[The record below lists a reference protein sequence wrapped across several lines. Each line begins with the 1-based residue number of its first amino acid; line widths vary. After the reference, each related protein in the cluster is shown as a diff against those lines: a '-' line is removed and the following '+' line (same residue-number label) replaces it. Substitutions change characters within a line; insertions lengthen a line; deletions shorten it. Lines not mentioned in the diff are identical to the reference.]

1 MYCLTGMK
9 FTFHL
14 KAKQCFVNKHYGN
27 DIKVISTSTQDLK
40 VKGTKVIQR
49 INNCNLDEILF
60 IDDRKDVVEFLNQNN
75 IKAISVD
82 DKELKEYD
90 YETNE

>member
-1 MYCLTGMK
+1 
-9 FTFHL
+9 
-14 KAKQCFVNKHYGN
+14 
-27 DIKVISTSTQDLK
+27 LK

-90 YETNE
+90 YETNK

>member
-1 MYCLTGMK
+1 M
-9 FTFHL
+9 
-14 KAKQCFVNKHYGN
+14 
-27 DIKVISTSTQDLK
+27 K

-75 IKAISVD
+75 IKAINVD

-90 YETNE
+90 YETNK

>member
-1 MYCLTGMK
+1 M
-9 FTFHL
+9 
-14 KAKQCFVNKHYGN
+14 
-27 DIKVISTSTQDLK
+27 K

-90 YETNE
+90 YETNK

>member
-1 MYCLTGMK
+1 
-9 FTFHL
+9 
-14 KAKQCFVNKHYGN
+14 
-27 DIKVISTSTQDLK
+27 LK

-75 IKAISVD
+75 IKAINVD

-90 YETNE
+90 YETNK

>member
-1 MYCLTGMK
+1 MD
-9 FTFHL
+9 L
-14 KAKQCFVNKHYGN
+14 KK
-27 DIKVISTSTQDLK
+27 IKV
-40 VKGTKVIQR
+40 VIF
-49 INNCNLDEILF
+49 DF
-60 IDDRKDVVEFLNQNN
+60 DDRKDVVEFLNQNN